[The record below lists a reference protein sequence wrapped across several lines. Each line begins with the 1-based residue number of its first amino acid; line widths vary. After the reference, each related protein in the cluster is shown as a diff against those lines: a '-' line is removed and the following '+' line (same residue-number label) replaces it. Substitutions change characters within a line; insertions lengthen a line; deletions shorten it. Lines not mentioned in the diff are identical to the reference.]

1 MLICAICHARSYGY
15 YLLLITYH
23 LLLITYYL
31 SPITYYLLPIT
42 YSNSSFSGNQHELSL
57 TVFLTRCSGGT
68 DGSWDSS
75 QGR

>member
-1 MLICAICHARSYGY
+1 MNHHSTSDPHRYSSPV
-15 YLLLITYH
+15 
-23 LLLITYYL
+23 TYYPPPS
-31 SPITYYLLPIT
+31 SPATIITYYLLPIT